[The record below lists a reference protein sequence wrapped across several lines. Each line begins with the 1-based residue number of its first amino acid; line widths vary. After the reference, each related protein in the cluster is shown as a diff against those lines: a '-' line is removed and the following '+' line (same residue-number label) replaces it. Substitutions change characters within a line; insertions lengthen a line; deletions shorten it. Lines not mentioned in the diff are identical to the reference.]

1 MRRQFDHVVFDTP
14 PLGAFIDGAV
24 LASIVDATVLVVRG
38 TEGELAVMAGHI
50 PFITAVKPGVCKI
63 VLSDDAEKTAAIGGG
78 ILTVQNDKTTL
89 LCSDFKW
96 TE

>member
-1 MRRQFDHVVFDTP
+1 MNTYNLIISTPDGSVFD
-14 PLGAFIDGAV
+14 GE
-24 LASIVDATVLVVRG
+24 ATVLIVRG

-50 PFITAVKPGVCKI
+50 PFITAVKPGECKL
-63 VLSDDAEKTAAIGGG
+63 VLPDESEKTATIGGG

-96 TE
+96 N

>member
-1 MRRQFDHVVFDTP
+1 MNTYNLIISTPDGSVFDGEAAA
-14 PLGAFIDGAV
+14 LI
-24 LASIVDATVLVVRG
+24 VRG

-50 PFITAVKPGVCKI
+50 PFITAVKPGECKL
-63 VLSDDAEKTAAIGGG
+63 VLPDESEKIATIGGG

-96 TE
+96 N

>member
-1 MRRQFDHVVFDTP
+1 MNTYNLIISTPDGSVFDDM
-14 PLGAFIDGAV
+14 AEA
-24 LASIVDATVLVVRG
+24 LVVRG

-50 PFITAVKPGVCKI
+50 PFITAVKPGECKL
-63 VLSDDAEKTAAIGGG
+63 VLPEKKKKIATIGGG

-96 TE
+96 N

>member
-1 MRRQFDHVVFDTP
+1 MNTYKLIISTPDGSVFEQE
-14 PLGAFIDGAV
+14 
-24 LASIVDATVLVVRG
+24 ATVLIVRG

-50 PFITAVKPGVCKI
+50 PFITAVKSGECKI
-63 VLSDDAEKTAAIGGG
+63 ALPDDSEKTATIGGG

-96 TE
+96 N

>member
-1 MRRQFDHVVFDTP
+1 MSTYKLIISTPDGSVFDDKAEI
-14 PLGAFIDGAV
+14 LI
-24 LASIVDATVLVVRG
+24 VRG

-50 PFITAVKPGVCKI
+50 PFITAVNPGECKI
-63 VLSDDAEKTAAIGGG
+63 VLPDDGEKTATIGGG

-96 TE
+96 N